1 MELGVESALVPRI
14 SPLDVSVNTAATDWA
29 TILGLELL
37 DRVTFKRT
45 PTVGN
50 QFVRDALING
60 IDHQIEPGVW
70 RTQLTLSMRYTSPET
85 LGDPVL
91 GRLGYNYLK

>member
-1 MELGVESALVPRI
+1 MLFR
-14 SPLDVSVNTAATDWA
+14 SPIDVSPNTAAADWQ

-50 QFVRDALING
+50 QFDRAALINA
-60 IDHQIEPGVW
+60 IDNQIEPGVW
-70 RTQLTLSMRYTSPET
+70 RTQLTLSMRYTSPLT
-85 LGDPVL
+85 LDDPVL
-91 GRLGYNYLK
+91 GRLDYNYLG